1 MDGWLFNIDFI
12 LIYEM
17 FRNIMD
23 ILMDVFFLYEFVV
36 GMNGQ
41 LVIFCGFLLM
51 EFVCSV
57 FFDGFMLNINI
68 DNS

>member
-1 MDGWLFNIDFI
+1 MFLYVVLLVLYFGFFFEFVFVDGWLFNIDFI

-36 GMNGQ
+36 GMNG
-41 LVIFCGFLLM
+41 
-51 EFVCSV
+51 
-57 FFDGFMLNINI
+57 
-68 DNS
+68 